1 MKAVTEKDRGEIDVL
16 QREITELREALAKQA
31 AVAAAAAKT
40 AELEAKLK
48 EREGSLTRLMGTIK
62 DHETT
67 IRRLTESNE
76 SWKRKYQFLTSD
88 QPDAYKHANG
98 EK

>member
-1 MKAVTEKDRGEIDVL
+1 VNEKDRGEIDVL
-16 QREITELREALAKQA
+16 RREVAELRDALAREA
-31 AVAAAAAKT
+31 AAAAAAAKT

-67 IRRLTESNE
+67 IRRLNEAVE
-76 SWKRKYQFLTSD
+76 SWKRKYQFLSTE
-88 QPDAYKHANG
+88 QPAAQKQAN

>member
-1 MKAVTEKDRGEIDVL
+1 MTEKDRGEIDAL
-16 QREITELREALAKQA
+16 QREVAELRDALARE
-31 AVAAAAAKT
+31 AAAAAAAANT

-48 EREGSLTRLMGTIK
+48 EREGSLTRLMATIK

-67 IRRLTESNE
+67 IRRLNEAVE
-76 SWKRKYQFLTSD
+76 SWKRKYQFLATD
-88 QPDAYKHANG
+88 PQAAQKQAN

>member
-1 MKAVTEKDRGEIDVL
+1 
-16 QREITELREALAKQA
+16 
-31 AVAAAAAKT
+31 
-40 AELEAKLK
+40 
-48 EREGSLTRLMGTIK
+48 MGTIK

-76 SWKRKYQFLTSD
+76 SWKRKYQFLASD